1 MRLLVIGAS
10 GLVGNTVYEEAKKC
24 NIPVEGTYNTFHTN
38 GLHKL
43 DYSKKN
49 EVVKIIEEQK
59 PEIIICPA
67 GITNVDWIE
76 QNPQKAWKT
85 NIENIRTILETA
97 AAYEIPVA
105 FFSTDYIFDG
115 KNGPYSENDLSNP
128 LNIYGQQ
135 KLAAE
140 LMLKSYMGEKYFI
153 FRTSYVFGFERQ
165 EKNYVYSLTR
175 SLYEGKQTKVA
186 NDMFITPT
194 YAPDLAKFVLKIIEK
209 NKYGTYNISGSS
221 YLPRFEFARM
231 IANIFKFNE
240 NLVASS
246 KFHEMKIIAD
256 RPLKGGLKN
265 DKAINT
271 TGLTFT
277 PLDQS
282 LKETK
287 NLMEK
292 NSQFPPKPV
301 VEEKQTTSLQGGKA
315 TDSKICIFIP
325 CFNATVTL
333 PKVLERIPA
342 SIKDKVQEIFIVDNN
357 SIDYTYL
364 LAVGYREH
372 SDTKNLKILKN
383 LKNFGYGGSQ
393 KLAYSYAIKQGYDM
407 VVMLHG
413 DAQYAPEKLPVMIEA
428 MEKDKSIDL
437 LFGSRMTGD
446 PLKGGMPLHRYLGN
460 IALTFIQNILLGTHI
475 SEFHSGYR
483 IFRTRALKEVPFHLC
498 NNDYHFDTEIIILFI
513 KNKFKIREVP
523 IDTYYGDE
531 KCYVNIWKYGLR
543 VLLTTFCFFLDQK
556 RIRKY
561 ELYKDGLKADTE
573 KILKEL
579 KTEIIS

>member
-1 MRLLVIGAS
+1 MKLLVIGAS
-10 GLVGNTVYEEAKKC
+10 GLVGGAIYEEAKKL
-24 NIPVEGTYNTFHTN
+24 NFPVDGTYNTFYTN
-38 GLHKL
+38 GLYKL
-43 DYSKKN
+43 DYSRKN
-49 EVVKIIEEQK
+49 EITKIIEEKK
-59 PEIIICPA
+59 PEVIICPA

-85 NIENIRTILETA
+85 NVENIKTIFETA
-97 AAYEIPVA
+97 SNYDIPVG

-115 KNGPYSENDLSNP
+115 KNGPYSENDPPNP
-128 LNIYGQQ
+128 LNIYGEQ

-140 LMLKSYMGEKYFI
+140 LMLKSFLPEKYFI

-165 EKNYVYSLTR
+165 GKNYVYSLTK
-175 SLYEGKQTKVA
+175 SLYEGKETKVA
-186 NDMFITPT
+186 NDMLITPT

-209 NKYGTYNISGSS
+209 NKYGTYNISGNS
-221 YLPRFEFARM
+221 YISRFEYAKM
-231 IANIFKFNE
+231 ISDTFKFNGS
-240 NLVASS
+240 LIAPS
-246 KFHEMKIIAD
+246 KFHEMNVIAK

-265 DKAINT
+265 DKALSIA
-271 TGLTFT
+271 GLIFT

-282 LKETK
+282 LRETK
-287 NLMEK
+287 SFMEK
-292 NSQFPPKPV
+292 FNQFPPKPIG
-301 VEEKQTTSLQGGKA
+301 EDKQTTTIQAEKIS
-315 TDSKICIFIP
+315 DSKICIFIP

-333 PKVLERIPA
+333 PKVLERIPE
-342 SIKDKVQEIFIVDNN
+342 SIKSKVQEIFVVDNN

-383 LKNFGYGGSQ
+383 VKNFGYGGSQ

-413 DAQYAPEKLPVMIEA
+413 DAQYAPEKLPVMIET

-446 PLKGGMPLHRYLGN
+446 PLKGGMPIHRFLGN
-460 IALTFIQNILLGTHI
+460 KVLTFIQNMFLGTHI

-513 KNKFKIREVP
+513 KNKFKISEVP

-543 VLLTTFCFFLDQK
+543 VLLTTFCFFLNQK
-556 RIRKY
+556 GIRKY
-561 ELYKDGLKADTE
+561 ELYKDGLKADIDR
-573 KILKEL
+573 ILKEL
-579 KTEIIS
+579 KTEVH